1 MKIIKYLLVTFIL
14 LLSSCTQLNY
24 WKPVLNNKEY
34 NQLIITRS
42 KLEITIFKMKVY
54 STFLFPELEINIKNN
69 GTSDFHLEDDNFFL
83 TANQDTTLLHIKNI
97 DGTEIIKI
105 KPKDDYT
112 FNLSGNGL
120 QIKNQNIYY
129 DSTMTFQVELH
140 IPEFKYGSEIIKFPK
155 ITFHPEDKDGIKAK
169 IL

>member
-1 MKIIKYLLVTFIL
+1 MKLIKYILVLFIL
-14 LLSSCTQLNY
+14 SFSSCTQLTY
-24 WKPVLNNKEY
+24 WKPVLNKQEY
-34 NQLIITRS
+34 NKLTIAES
-42 KLEITIFKMKVY
+42 NLEITIFKMKVY
-54 STFLFPELEINIKNN
+54 STFLFPELKINIKNN
-69 GTSDFHLEDDNFFL
+69 GTSAFYLEDANFFL

-97 DGTEIIKI
+97 DSTEIIKI

-112 FNLSGNGL
+112 INLSGNGL

-129 DSTMTFQVELH
+129 DSTMTFHVALH
-140 IPEFKYGSEIIKFPK
+140 IPEFKYDSEIIEFPK